1 MISQIKKIL
10 FEIVILFVDYAN
22 KKKII
27 NFFKKKIN
35 DNSIV
40 IIDIGAHKGET
51 INLFINNFN
60 VKKIFSFEANPEI
73 FKLIKKKFEHIKFKG
88 KIFLHNIALGEK
100 RDQKYFNVI
109 KDSSSSTFNSINMQ
123 SNYYKKKLNFLNIF
137 SQNTDFIEKKFLLN
151 IKPLNEFTDIFN
163 CKNIDIL
170 KIDTEGYE
178 LNILKGIS
186 KNNFHKIKFIYLEHH
201 YDLMVKKDYKYSDLK
216 NYLNKNN
223 FYLKYKIKMSFR
235 KTFEYI
241 FENEKSIS

>member
-1 MISQIKKIL
+1 
-10 FEIVILFVDYAN
+10 
-22 KKKII
+22 
-27 NFFKKKIN
+27 
-35 DNSIV
+35 
-40 IIDIGAHKGET
+40 
-51 INLFINNFN
+51 
-60 VKKIFSFEANPEI
+60 
-73 FKLIKKKFEHIKFKG
+73 
-88 KIFLHNIALGEK
+88 
-100 RDQKYFNVI
+100 
-109 KDSSSSTFNSINMQ
+109 MQ
-123 SNYYKKKLNFLNIF
+123 SNYYKKKLNFLSIF
-137 SQNTDFIEKKFLLN
+137 SQNTDFIEKKILLN